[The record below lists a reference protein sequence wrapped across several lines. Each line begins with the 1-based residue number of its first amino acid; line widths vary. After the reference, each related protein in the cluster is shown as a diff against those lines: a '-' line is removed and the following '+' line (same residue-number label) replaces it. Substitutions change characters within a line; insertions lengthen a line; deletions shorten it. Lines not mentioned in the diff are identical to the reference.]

1 VRTAFLLSIRSDI
14 VQASRRFRRGTPVL
28 LSLLR
33 AEFRGYSREMAQ
45 RDLIAGLTVAAV
57 ALPLA
62 LAFGVAGGS
71 TAAAGLVTAI
81 IAGLVIG
88 LLSGAPFQ
96 ISGPTGAMSA
106 VLIVIAHDYGP
117 RGLWIAGLMAGI
129 MILATG
135 IFRLGRIVNFI
146 PAPVITG
153 FTSGIALVIAIGQI
167 DNFLGVKTAAHD
179 SSARKLAG
187 YFTDPL
193 PAINWTSVLCALIV
207 MAVMIALPRIWKT
220 PKVPTALLGVA
231 LVTALS
237 WSLGWNIQTIGSIP
251 RSIVLD
257 ARLVPNRDDLK
268 LLDDLLA
275 PAFAIALLG
284 AIESLLCGVVAGR
297 MTGKKLATNQ
307 ELIAQGIGNIL
318 LPFFGG
324 VPATAAI
331 ARTSVGVKAGGET
344 RLVSIIHALA
354 LLMGM
359 LFFAGAIA
367 HVPMAALAGVLMVT
381 AWRMNEWHTIR
392 FYWRHRLKSALASL
406 VVTMVA
412 TTALDLT
419 QAIIIGLVLSV
430 IVFFWQVSQ
439 LTITVAPVDWD
450 RIAATGE
457 PIPDSR
463 PDAQIVTVTGSLF
476 FGSVNQFAETIE
488 RLPFRHALIIS
499 LRGVPMV
506 DVSTI
511 QIVEHVW
518 HGQRDRGGTLHLTG
532 LQPRVLRMLE
542 RAGMAEL
549 IDNRHPFE
557 QIDQALAAVQRDL
570 AANRAA
576 DATADEGLNE
586 MPFGVVT
593 SG

>member
-1 VRTAFLLSIRSDI
+1 M
-14 VQASRRFRRGTPVL
+14 QATQRALRREPSL
-28 LSLLR
+28 PSLLR
-33 AEFRGYSREMAQ
+33 TEFRGYSVETAQ

-81 IAGLVIG
+81 ISGLVIG

-96 ISGPTGAMSA
+96 VSGPTGAMSA

-117 RGLWIAGLMAGI
+117 HGLWIAGLMAGI

-167 DNFLGVKTAAHD
+167 DNFFGIKTEAHD

-187 YFTDPL
+187 YFIDPV
-193 PAINWTSVLCALIV
+193 PSINWTAVLCAVIV
-207 MAVMIALPRIWKT
+207 MATMIALPRLWNA
-220 PKVPTALLGVA
+220 PKLPTALLGVVI
-231 LVTALS
+231 VTALS
-237 WSLGWNIQTIGSIP
+237 WSLGWDVQTIGTIP
-251 RSIVLD
+251 HSIVLD
-257 ARLVPNRDDLK
+257 ERLTPSRDDLK
-268 LLDDLLA
+268 LIDDLLA

-307 ELIAQGIGNIL
+307 ELVAQGIGNII

-344 RLVSIIHALA
+344 RLVSIIHAVA
-354 LLMGM
+354 LLIGM

-367 HVPMAALAGVLMVT
+367 HVPMPALAGVLMVT

-392 FYWRHRLKSALASL
+392 FYWRHRLKSALVSVAI
-406 VVTMVA
+406 TMVA

-419 QAIIIGLVLSV
+419 EAIIIGLIVSV

-439 LTITVAPVDWD
+439 LTITVTPVDWD
-450 RIAATGE
+450 HIAATGE
-457 PIPDSR
+457 PIPESR
-463 PDAQIVTVTGSLF
+463 PDAQIVAVTGSLF
-476 FGSVNQFAETIE
+476 FGSVNQFAETLE
-488 RLPFRHALIIS
+488 HLPFRHALIIS

-511 QIVEHVW
+511 QVVEHAW
-518 HGQRDRGGTLHLTG
+518 HAQRDRGGVLHLTG
-532 LQPRVLRMLE
+532 LQPRVLRMFE
-542 RAGMAEL
+542 RAGMSEL
-549 IDNRHPFE
+549 IDNQHPFE
-557 QIDQALAAVQRDL
+557 HIDQALAKAQRDL
-570 AANRAA
+570 AANREA
-576 DATADEGLNE
+576 DATVDEGLNE
-586 MPFGVVT
+586 IPLGVVT
-593 SG
+593 G